1 MAISLTEE
9 QKELLAQQIWVIGT
23 ASKAGQPNVAAKG
36 MKMVL
41 DGSTLV
47 FGELVAGVTYRNI
60 AENPVVTVAAF
71 DSGKKMEIRCP
82 GKAEMIDA
90 GELYDNMAAAAR
102 SKGFPN
108 PKAVIKVA
116 VEEIRWWKP

>member
-1 MAISLTEE
+1 MAVSLTEE
-9 QKELLAQQIWVIGT
+9 QKDLLTQQTWVIGT
-23 ASKAGQPNVAAKG
+23 ASKAGKPNVAAKG
-36 MKMVL
+36 MKTVL

-60 AENPVVTVAAF
+60 AENPTVTVAAF
-71 DSGKKMEIRCP
+71 DSAKKVEIRCP
-82 GKAEMIDA
+82 GKAKMIDS

-108 PKAVIKVA
+108 PKAVIKVTL
-116 VEEIRWWKP
+116 EEIRWWKP